1 MKMRTYEKKAHV
13 KNGIARL
20 FFSVLAIALELAFI
34 VVVFTKL
41 NAYAEG
47 INIVTRILSITLVIF
62 LYAQDRSNNMKTP
75 WIMLILAF
83 PVFGIVMYLLVGL
96 NGYTHK
102 MRQRYEAVDA
112 VLLPMLSEE
121 KAEPE
126 IRSASRI
133 HNWQVFPIIY
143 KRRVDIRFMQ
153 IVRLRIMMKPIKGLR
168 RKRKH

>member
-47 INIVTRILSITLVIF
+47 INIATRVLAITLVIF

-112 VLLPMLSEE
+112 VLLPMLSE
-121 KAEPE
+121 KKTQPE
-126 IRSASRI
+126 INNAMAKLNEKNTQLASISYYLHARSGYPLYAD
-133 HNWQVFPIIY
+133 WQSHRY
-143 KRRVDIRFMQ
+143 TH
-153 IVRLRIMMKPIKGLR
+153 G
-168 RKRKH
+168 

>member
-1 MKMRTYEKKAHV
+1 MKKRTYEKKAHV

-20 FFSVLAIALELAFI
+20 FLSVLAIALELAFI

-47 INIVTRILSITLVIF
+47 INIATRILSITLVIF

-102 MRQRYEAVDA
+102 MRQRYD
-112 VLLPMLSEE
+112 
-121 KAEPE
+121 
-126 IRSASRI
+126 
-133 HNWQVFPIIY
+133 
-143 KRRVDIRFMQ
+143 
-153 IVRLRIMMKPIKGLR
+153 G
-168 RKRKH
+168 